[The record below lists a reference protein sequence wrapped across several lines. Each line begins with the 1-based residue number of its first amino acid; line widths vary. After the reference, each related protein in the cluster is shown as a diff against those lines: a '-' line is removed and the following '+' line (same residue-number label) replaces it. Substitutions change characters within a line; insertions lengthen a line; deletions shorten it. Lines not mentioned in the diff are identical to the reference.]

1 MRTPLG
7 DERMATLR
15 WACVPDAMSIHSD
28 SERGSDMDPILVA
41 FLVAGGALV
50 VGLLGAIIGAAVAR
64 RHAPTPAS
72 RTEAAQA
79 IRSGEAREA
88 AKNPAPPA
96 RPEAAQRAS
105 EASFEAHE
113 ELLRDALETLAE
125 RVARLER
132 LASAAHPP
140 PVTLSQHT
148 PAPIAPLPSCSL
160 TAHAIA
166 IPPTAGATRPSG
178 APRPGSTIASTI
190 PATMIEPL
198 PPDHRVET
206 ISASRAEIQRIV
218 LSSAARGQD
227 AVAIAQLL
235 DLDVGEVELI
245 LRLHRGM

>member
-1 MRTPLG
+1 
-7 DERMATLR
+7 
-15 WACVPDAMSIHSD
+15 MSIHSD

-64 RHAPTPAS
+64 RHASTPAS

-190 PATMIEPL
+190 PATMIETL

>member
-1 MRTPLG
+1 
-7 DERMATLR
+7 
-15 WACVPDAMSIHSD
+15 
-28 SERGSDMDPILVA
+28 
-41 FLVAGGALV
+41 LV

-178 APRPGSTIASTI
+178 APRPGSTIAATI

>member
-1 MRTPLG
+1 
-7 DERMATLR
+7 
-15 WACVPDAMSIHSD
+15 MSIHSD

-105 EASFEAHE
+105 EATFEAHE

-178 APRPGSTIASTI
+178 APRPGSTIAATI

>member
-1 MRTPLG
+1 
-7 DERMATLR
+7 
-15 WACVPDAMSIHSD
+15 MSIHSD

-64 RHAPTPAS
+64 RHASTPAS

-105 EASFEAHE
+105 EATFEAHE

-178 APRPGSTIASTI
+178 APRPGSTIPSTI
-190 PATMIEPL
+190 PATMIETL

>member
-1 MRTPLG
+1 
-7 DERMATLR
+7 
-15 WACVPDAMSIHSD
+15 MSIHSD

-64 RHAPTPAS
+64 RHASTPAS

-105 EASFEAHE
+105 EATFEAHE

-178 APRPGSTIASTI
+178 APRPGSTIAATI